1 MIQKVMPRIS
11 AVKPVRSTLKP
22 VNSRLKALAGSSMS
36 GWNTPKFEPT
46 EMVIPGG
53 MDFKEKAY
61 LLLTGKMPKSVL
73 ERWVPNSSDYI
84 AGTGDQ
90 IVTADISGRYV
101 GNLLDSPHDYLI
113 SQDSNNIIDDIGH
126 DGDGSFDIG
135 DGDDIF

>member
-11 AVKPVRSTLKP
+11 AVNPIRSALKP
-22 VNSRLKALAGSSMS
+22 NNSGLKILAGSSMS
-36 GWNTPKFEPT
+36 GWNTPKFKPT

-53 MDFKEKAY
+53 LDFKEKAY
-61 LLLTGKMPKSVL
+61 YLLTGKMPKSVL

-101 GNLLDSPHDYLI
+101 GNLLDSPHDYLLGQDNNNLINDI
-113 SQDSNNIIDDIGH
+113 SH
-126 DGDGSFDIG
+126 DGDGSFDFG
-135 DGDDIF
+135 NGDDIF

>member
-11 AVKPVRSTLKP
+11 AVKPTRSALKP
-22 VNSRLKALAGSSMS
+22 NNSGLKILAGSSMS

-53 MDFKEKAY
+53 LDFKEKAY
-61 LLLTGKMPKSVL
+61 YLLTGKMPKSVL

-101 GNLLDSPHDYLI
+101 GNLLDSPHDYLLG
-113 SQDSNNIIDDIGH
+113 QDSNNLINDISH
-126 DGDGSFDIG
+126 DGESSFDFG
-135 DGDDIF
+135 NGDDIF